1 MTSPRNWASVA
12 TPTCVFV
19 GIVDRKE
26 FDRLALPGKDHR
38 QHISESVPRRNVL
51 SKALEADGVMV
62 VFQHWLPVDS
72 PDYMPE
78 LEGAKT

>member
-1 MTSPRNWASVA
+1 MTSPRSWASVT
-12 TPTCVFV
+12 TPTVVFV
-19 GIVDRKE
+19 GIANREE

-38 QHISESVPRRNVL
+38 QQISEQVPRRNVL

-62 VFQHWLPVDS
+62 VFQHWLTAGS

-78 LEGAKT
+78 LEGA